1 MRSVKSRLDTAESS
15 RTHVFDVGAGVDG
28 DDIAVLDTQ
37 VVSHNTVD
45 ASASIIEI
53 IIGQNNQNGV
63 LALLALDED
72 GVTPEQLEG
81 VHCVVGESNNGV
93 VIVDGIGDTSTQT
106 VSTQPVSPHQGQS

>member
-1 MRSVKSRLDTAESS
+1 M
-15 RTHVFDVGAGVDG
+15 DG
-28 DDIAVLDTQ
+28 DDIAVLDTE

-45 ASASIIEI
+45 ASASIIKI

-81 VHCVVGESNNGV
+81 VHCVVGEGDNGV
-93 VIVDGIGDTSTQT
+93 VIVDGISDTSTQT
-106 VSTQPVSPHQGQS
+106 VSTQPVSPHQGQN